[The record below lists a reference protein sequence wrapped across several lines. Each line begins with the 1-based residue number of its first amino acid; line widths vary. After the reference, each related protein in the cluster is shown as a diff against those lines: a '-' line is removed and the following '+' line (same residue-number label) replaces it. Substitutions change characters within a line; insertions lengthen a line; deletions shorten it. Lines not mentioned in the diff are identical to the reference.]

1 MGSYQTFYT
10 PTENSIVVKLR
21 FLDTRRTGGGV
32 ETKKKLVGIVSLDL
46 SKAFDT
52 IPHALPLARLEAY
65 GMSSSVTS
73 EWAAVSRGVPQGS
86 KNGPL
91 FFNIF
96 VNDLFYHITEVK
108 FHAYADDE
116 QLYDSD
122 TDPKLFDRRLMHQLN
137 IAN

>member
-1 MGSYQTFYT
+1 M
-10 PTENSIVVKLR
+10 
-21 FLDTRRTGGGV
+21 
-32 ETKKKLVGIVSLDL
+32 DL

-52 IPHALPLARLEAY
+52 IPHALLLAELEAY
-65 GMSSSVTS
+65 GLSSSVAS

-86 KNGPL
+86 KHGPL

-108 FHAYADDE
+108 LHAYADDE